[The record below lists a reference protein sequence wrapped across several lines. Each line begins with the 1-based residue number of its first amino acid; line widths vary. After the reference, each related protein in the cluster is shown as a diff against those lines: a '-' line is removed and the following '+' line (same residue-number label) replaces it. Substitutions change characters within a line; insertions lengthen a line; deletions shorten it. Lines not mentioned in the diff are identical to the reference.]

1 MFTLCNTFIDQKTYS
16 CQLTLIFDKSKVKQ
30 VFLWN
35 VLLYSQEI
43 TQSRNMDR
51 KTPISFDFEK
61 YVENIVTARIECTT
75 MYEHKARHYIDCI
88 NVPEKFD

>member
-1 MFTLCNTFIDQKTYS
+1 
-16 CQLTLIFDKSKVKQ
+16 
-30 VFLWN
+30 
-35 VLLYSQEI
+35 
-43 TQSRNMDR
+43 MDR

-75 MYEHKARHYIDCI
+75 MYEHKARYYIDCI

>member
-1 MFTLCNTFIDQKTYS
+1 
-16 CQLTLIFDKSKVKQ
+16 
-30 VFLWN
+30 
-35 VLLYSQEI
+35 
-43 TQSRNMDR
+43 MDR